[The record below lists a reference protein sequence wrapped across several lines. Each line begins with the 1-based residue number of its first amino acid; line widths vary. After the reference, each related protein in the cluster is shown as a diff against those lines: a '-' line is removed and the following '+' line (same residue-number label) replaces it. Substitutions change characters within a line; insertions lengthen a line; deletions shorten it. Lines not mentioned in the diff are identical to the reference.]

1 MDETQLYV
9 RRKDEPTLYGYIKQ
23 LIALVAAGCI
33 GFWIGAN
40 YTASLAY
47 EAAIGVVATEA
58 PTWVGTVQSTLWLS
72 IGAAGLAVVGWI
84 ALDWREQ

>member
-1 MDETQLYV
+1 MNEQQAYSYT
-9 RRKDEPTLYGYIKQ
+9 KQ

-33 GFWIGAN
+33 GFWVGAN

-58 PTWVGTVQSTLWLS
+58 PTWVGTVQGTLWLS
-72 IGAAGLAVVGWI
+72 IGAAGIAVVGWML
-84 ALDWREQ
+84 LDYRESR